1 MEGSTPRIMSKKQSG
16 MTASQS
22 SITNAISQIGLNPPG
37 SITPNITSRER
48 EERGRL
54 LREKQNEDRAK
65 KLEELKQQAIAAQ
78 KYREQKE
85 IERRQR
91 IEDMRSKDS
100 ERRNQVEERKR
111 VLWEAEQEKRDAI
124 LRKAQE
130 REARLQAKR
139 RNERSSLVFAFGSST
154 PRMLDPVTST
164 SFWGR
169 RAASTIN
176 VGCYNAPLTRRM
188 SERELNFDSNSKKQR
203 ATSAHVLHRKPDDSD
218 ADKTDAGERQTFDHL
233 PLTSFTPNV
242 RKMKTDLTPTLTSP
256 ARETGRSFFLR
267 SAGTTPSVSR
277 PQSAISNVGEDKHPS
292 VIHRPRSSVKPR
304 PNSIAVS
311 GINLSIAV
319 SKELKNIDGIGPE
332 SKNLA
337 SSSRSSSSSSTPMK
351 SSTKSNPPPSRS
363 EAKTVPT
370 TPSEQKKPPIKPTK
384 PTQKT
389 NTVPSAKTSTG
400 PAVAPEVLSDA
411 PVGSSDVPVTLPDD
425 PVVLTDTPM
434 EPVEEVQ
441 SIKNFPEADQQ
452 QQQEEQNEPPPEPAT
467 PVAAPAEVE
476 NGKEELPE
484 CDMTSSFTSKKIAS
498 EEEAKAALT
507 ERRRQIREQQEREAQ
522 LAKEMKARQLEKEAE
537 EKQKRLEEAKAR
549 REEYNRQEE
558 LRRQEEQRRKDEEE
572 RFLKEQA
579 EREAEAQRKEEEQRQ
594 ALEREQEKKAQE
606 EAERQRQ
613 EIAERLRKEE
623 EEREERRKRVAMI
636 MSRTRKGE
644 KNAPVISNKDGAEET
659 EGRVSPSDN
668 VESAKSISNNRDVM
682 DKSVCQPASDIIMG
696 DVMLVNSIPQ
706 ETNGHKNE

>member
-267 SAGTTPSVSR
+267 SA
-277 PQSAISNVGEDKHPS
+277 
-292 VIHRPRSSVKPR
+292 
-304 PNSIAVS
+304 
-311 GINLSIAV
+311 
-319 SKELKNIDGIGPE
+319 DGIGPE